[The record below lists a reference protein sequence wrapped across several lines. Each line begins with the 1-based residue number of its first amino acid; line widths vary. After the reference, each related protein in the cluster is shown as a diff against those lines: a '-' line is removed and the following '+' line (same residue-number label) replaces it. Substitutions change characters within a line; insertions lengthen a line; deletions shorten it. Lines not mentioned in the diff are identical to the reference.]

1 MHICMYV
8 CMYVLSTSGSF
19 AIFLQIAV
27 VTGPCTAGGA
37 YVPTMCD
44 EVVIVEKSGSLY
56 LGGPPLVRAA
66 TGEDLTSEELG
77 GARVH
82 CTISG
87 CTDHFATSEQEAMQ
101 MARNIVAC
109 LNLPINKLA
118 RREKAQ
124 PPAYDTSDEA
134 FASLIPDTLEQ
145 SWPMLEVRLISSVS
159 YCNDLVLVHI
169 ILYAAHSSLGR
180 RE

>member
-1 MHICMYV
+1 M
-8 CMYVLSTSGSF
+8 
-19 AIFLQIAV
+19 

-66 TGEDLTSEELG
+66 TGENLTSEELG

-87 CTDHFATSEQEAMQ
+87 CTDHFASNEQEAME
-101 MARNIVAC
+101 MARSIVAS
-109 LNLPINKLA
+109 LNLTRTNSVRSVDIQA
-118 RREKAQ
+118 
-124 PPAYDTSDEA
+124 PAYAASDEE
-134 FASLIPDTLEQ
+134 FAGLIPDSLGTK
-145 SWPMLEVRLISSVS
+145 WPMLEVCYHEIMQFIVNNCALSVVNCSSS
-159 YCNDLVLVHI
+159 
-169 ILYAAHSSLGR
+169 GWQ
-180 RE
+180 

>member
-1 MHICMYV
+1 M
-8 CMYVLSTSGSF
+8 
-19 AIFLQIAV
+19 

-56 LGGPPLVRAA
+56 LGGPPLVKAA

-87 CTDHFATSEQEAMQ
+87 CTDHFAKDEKEAME
-101 MARNIVAC
+101 MTRSIVAS
-109 LNLPINKLA
+109 LNLPSDGAVKGSI
-118 RREKAQ
+118 Q
-124 PPAYDTSDEA
+124 PPAHAASDQD
-134 FASLIPDTLEQ
+134 FAALIPDILEAE
-145 SWPMLEVRLISSVS
+145 WPMLDVGIIRADP
-159 YCNDLVLVHI
+159 DLV
-169 ILYAAHSSLGR
+169 SLMCCMCLTCP
-180 RE
+180 